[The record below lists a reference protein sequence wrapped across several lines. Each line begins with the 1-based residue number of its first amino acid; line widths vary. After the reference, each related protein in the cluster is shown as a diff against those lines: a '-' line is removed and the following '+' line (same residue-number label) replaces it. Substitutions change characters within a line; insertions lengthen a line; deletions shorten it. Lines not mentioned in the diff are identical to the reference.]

1 MKSIAQAALIELICL
16 IGELNLPEI
25 IIITVLSYIG
35 WPVLNN
41 NDVGMKLRLD

>member
-1 MKSIAQAALIELICL
+1 MNGISLIETNQTECSKQD
-16 IGELNLPEI
+16 

-41 NDVGMKLRLD
+41 NETEVG